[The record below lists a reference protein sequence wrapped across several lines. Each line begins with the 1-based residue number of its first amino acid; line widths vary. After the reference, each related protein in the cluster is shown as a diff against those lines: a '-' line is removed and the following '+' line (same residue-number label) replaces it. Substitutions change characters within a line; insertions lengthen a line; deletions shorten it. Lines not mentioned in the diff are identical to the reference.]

1 MSEKQSWCGYLEAGE
16 KSAAV
21 LIDPELDTGNPAT
34 LYMFNLSRR
43 EILEYKRSVVEAK
56 LRRLRPAESGLV
68 TELKAAY
75 AQARRSF
82 KPAADRRGPV
92 AGGTTP
98 RSEKREEGEEEE
110 DASPMDTDAE
120 QADDPG

>member
-1 MSEKQSWCGYLEAGE
+1 MSEKQTWCGYLEAGE

-21 LIDPELDTGNPAT
+21 LIDHDLDTGNPAT

-82 KPAADRRGPV
+82 KPGADRR
-92 AGGTTP
+92 TTS
-98 RSEKREEGEEEE
+98 RSEEVEEGQEEE
-110 DASPMDTDAE
+110 DASPTDADAE